1 MTLDRQGTEIMAC
14 YHIVQKFVS
23 MRTKPALK
31 RCFKSR
37 PTAETVRRRGA
48 TGDRADYHLDR
59 GAPLSVV
66 ACYDVANCECA
77 KWPKG
82 HNAAIIAPK
91 PRKALIMCE
100 RCNKGRRSV
109 VEFIDPRTE
118 TPALLCRRCGERAA
132 LGYLFKGQSP
142 KVRWLHADD
151 PGMSMI
157 AIPPAEQ

>member
-1 MTLDRQGTEIMAC
+1 MAC
-14 YHIVQKFVS
+14 YHIVQKFPS

-37 PTAETVRRRGA
+37 STAETVRRRGA
-48 TGDRADYHLDR
+48 TGDRTDYHLDP
-59 GAPLSVV
+59 GASLGVV
-66 ACYDVANCECA
+66 ACYDAENCECA
-77 KWPKG
+77 KWRTG

-109 VEFIDPRTE
+109 VEFIDPKTE
-118 TPALLCRRCGERAA
+118 KPTLLCRRCAETVA
-132 LGYLFKGQSP
+132 LAYLFKGQSP

-151 PGMSMI
+151 PSMSMI
-157 AIPPAEQ
+157 VVPPEDQ